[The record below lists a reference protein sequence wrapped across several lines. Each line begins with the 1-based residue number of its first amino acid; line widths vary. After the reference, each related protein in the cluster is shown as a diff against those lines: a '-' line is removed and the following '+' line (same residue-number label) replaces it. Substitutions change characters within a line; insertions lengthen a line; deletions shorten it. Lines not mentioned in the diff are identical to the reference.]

1 MTDSVFPVD
10 QGEKVFVDC
19 VDGFTLTS
27 GDRLITCVQDA
38 EYISPRKLPTCIIG
52 KKNIHFFVL
61 AVERRYNFFIRRVR
75 EKFLYY

>member
-38 EYISPRKLPTCIIG
+38 EYVSPRKLPTCIIG
-52 KKNIHFFVL
+52 KKIYISLSWQWKDILIFF
-61 AVERRYNFFIRRVR
+61 YS
-75 EKFLYY
+75 KS